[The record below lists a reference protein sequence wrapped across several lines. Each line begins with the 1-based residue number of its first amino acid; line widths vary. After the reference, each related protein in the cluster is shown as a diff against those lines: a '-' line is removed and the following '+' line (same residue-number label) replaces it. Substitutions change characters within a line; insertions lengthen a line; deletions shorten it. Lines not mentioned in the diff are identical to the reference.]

1 MVLLPQVLR
10 ALSKIL
16 DRKIGKEIIASVPT
30 NNMVA
35 GMGYSIDLIELINFT
50 INYENKLFNT
60 NHFNDSLEELS
71 SEIQIPVSEIKK
83 IFPGNFLALL
93 YDINLNRE
101 TVDFV
106 LVGEIKDPNN
116 FLISSLED
124 SYRGYADKGYSSEA
138 QLLLKD
144 VAGASEMYEAM
155 HGGQQTTL
163 DELESRAFIDVT
175 DAQKRK
181 WKVEISGDM
190 FIATSSD
197 EMDGGAG
204 HEVRYD
210 RATGEFSGYGFEA
223 TK

>member
-1 MVLLPQVLR
+1 MFNKMKKKY
-10 ALSKIL
+10 SKGFTLVEIL
-16 DRKIGKEIIASVPT
+16 V
-30 NNMVA
+30 
-35 GMGYSIDLIELINFT
+35 
-50 INYENKLFNT
+50 
-60 NHFNDSLEELS
+60 
-71 SEIQIPVSEIKK
+71 
-83 IFPGNFLALL
+83 
-93 YDINLNRE
+93 
-101 TVDFV
+101 V
-106 LVGEIKDPNN
+106 LVIVAILAGLA
-116 FLISSLED
+116 FV
-124 SYRGYADKGYSSEA
+124 SYRGYVDKGYGSEA

-210 RATGEFSGYGFEA
+210 RATGDFSGYGFEA

>member
-1 MVLLPQVLR
+1 MFNKMKKKY
-10 ALSKIL
+10 SKGFTLVEIL
-16 DRKIGKEIIASVPT
+16 V
-30 NNMVA
+30 
-35 GMGYSIDLIELINFT
+35 
-50 INYENKLFNT
+50 
-60 NHFNDSLEELS
+60 
-71 SEIQIPVSEIKK
+71 
-83 IFPGNFLALL
+83 
-93 YDINLNRE
+93 
-101 TVDFV
+101 V
-106 LVGEIKDPNN
+106 LVIVAILAGLA
-116 FLISSLED
+116 FV
-124 SYRGYADKGYSSEA
+124 SYRGYVDKGYGSEA

-190 FIATSSD
+190 FIAISSD

-210 RATGEFSGYGFEA
+210 RATGDFSGYGFEA